1 MRKKIYDVKIQ
12 FFMTREQKD
21 RFDYIN
27 DKLDVDLSTR
37 FRELA
42 AKFILENEHLLP
54 DDLKFK
60 PAESEN

>member
-1 MRKKIYDVKIQ
+1 MKVAFYVS
-12 FFMTREQKD
+12 REQKD

-60 PAESEN
+60 PTESTE

>member
-1 MRKKIYDVKIQ
+1 
-12 FFMTREQKD
+12 MTRESKK
-21 RFDYIN
+21 RFDYILER
-27 DKLDVDLSTR
+27 KEVDLSTR

-54 DDLKFK
+54 DELKFK